1 MHESPST
8 KDIKRNA
15 RGDNEVDCYFAFGR
29 KQSLLSNFQ
38 ALLQISEYKSQIL
51 RLFMKEYEDE
61 IYSDIIGE
69 KVFYCSIDNECK
81 RFYNQNDN

>member
-1 MHESPST
+1 
-8 KDIKRNA
+8 
-15 RGDNEVDCYFAFGR
+15 
-29 KQSLLSNFQ
+29 
-38 ALLQISEYKSQIL
+38 
-51 RLFMKEYEDE
+51 MKEYEDE